1 MNLLAFNWRDP
12 RHPEAGGAEIH
23 LAEILTRAVR
33 DGDQVTWL
41 AEAFPGS
48 KAEEVVQGMRVLRA
62 GSWYNAHLAL
72 AQLYRRKL
80 RGERFDLVLEDIN
93 KVPFFTPWYVRAP
106 VLAVV
111 PHLFGSTVF
120 QEASPVLGALVRAHE
135 SLIPLVY
142 RGVPF
147 LAISESTR
155 DDLVQRGI
163 SRERIDVVRCGL
175 DPDAYA
181 VTVPPEARHS
191 PIVVFVGRLRK
202 YKGAQ
207 HLIRAFPLVLSRVPE
222 ARLRIVGD
230 GPYRDVLKSLAR
242 SLGIESRVEF
252 LGALS
257 HRDKV
262 AVLNQAL
269 VATAPSPKEGW
280 GLTVIEANACGTPVV
295 ASRSPG
301 LVESVRDQETGI
313 LVPHGDAQA
322 LADAIV
328 SLLTDRPR
336 RLRMAEAAIRW
347 ARGFTWERCYAESRI
362 VIERAAR
369 AAGAAG
375 AGAA

>member
-1 MNLLAFNWRDP
+1 MKLLAFNWRDP
-12 RHPEAGGAEIH
+12 RHPEAGGAELH

-48 KAEEVVQGMRVLRA
+48 KPEEEVQGMRVLRA

-93 KVPFFTPWYVRAP
+93 KVPFFTPWYVRDP

-111 PHLFGSTVF
+111 PHLFGSSVF

-135 SLIPLVY
+135 SLIPFVY

-155 DDLVQRGI
+155 NELVGRGI
-163 SRERIDVVRCGL
+163 PRERIDVVRCGL
-175 DPDAYA
+175 DQSDYT
-181 VTVPPEARHS
+181 VTIPPETRTQ
-191 PIVVFVGRLRK
+191 PVVVFVGRLRK

-207 HLIRAFPLVLSRVPE
+207 HLIRAFPRVLSRVPE

-230 GPYRDVLKSLAR
+230 GPYREALQTLALA
-242 SLGIESRVEF
+242 LGIESRVEF
-252 LGALS
+252 LGSLS
-257 HRDKV
+257 HREKV
-262 AVLNQAL
+262 EALNQAM

-301 LVESVRDQETGI
+301 LVESVRDQETGL
-313 LVPHGDAQA
+313 LVPHGDTRA

-328 SLLTDRPR
+328 SLIEDRPR
-336 RLRMAEAAIRW
+336 RLRMAEAALRW
-347 ARGFTWERCYAESRI
+347 AREFTWERCYAESRA

-369 AAGAAG
+369 AGAA
-375 AGAA
+375 

>member
-1 MNLLAFNWRDP
+1 MKLLAFNWRDP
-12 RHPEAGGAEIH
+12 RHPEAGGAEVH

-41 AEAFPGS
+41 AEAFPG
-48 KAEEVVQGMRVLRA
+48 AGPEEEVRGMRVLRA

-72 AQLYRRKL
+72 AQMYRRKL

-93 KVPFFTPWYVRAP
+93 KVPFFTPCYVRDP

-135 SLIPLVY
+135 SLIPFVY

-155 DDLVQRGI
+155 SDLEARGI
-163 SRERIDVVRCGL
+163 PRGRIDVVRCGL
-175 DPDAYA
+175 DHHAYL
-181 VTVPPEARHS
+181 VTVPPEARTQ
-191 PIVVFVGRLRK
+191 PVVVFVGRLRK

-207 HLIRAFPLVLSRVPE
+207 HVIRAFPRVLERVPE

-230 GPYRDVLKSLAR
+230 GPYRETLFRLAGSLEIQ
-242 SLGIESRVEF
+242 GRVEF
-252 LGALS
+252 LGALGQEE
-257 HRDKV
+257 KV
-262 AVLNQAL
+262 EVLNQAL
-269 VATAPSPKEGW
+269 VCTAPSPKEGW

-301 LVESVRDQETGI
+301 LVESVRDRDTGL
-313 LVPHGDAQA
+313 LVPHGDTRA

-328 SLLTDRPR
+328 SLIEDRPR
-336 RLRMAEAAIRW
+336 RLRMVEAAVRW
-347 ARGFTWERCYAESRI
+347 ARSFTWEGCYTESRA

-369 AAGAAG
+369 AGGA
-375 AGAA
+375 